1 MLSIKRLIW
10 KCFERKRILL
20 TEVNWDMGKET
31 IIFFDNLG
39 FGWVLDS
46 MMIKEM
52 KLNQFKDDCTVNK
65 SLIKILENLFDNPG
79 IWYISQPIYS
89 IRQSVNLSLVYQGLT
104 WFPRYFDW
112 IRVRSRN
119 LGKQSPGN
127 VICTISNLLPSN
139 IFSFQRAIYHL
150 GWDIFSGGLICKFK
164 NNDNIFVS
172 G

>member
-46 MMIKEM
+46 MMVKEM

-79 IWYISQPIYS
+79 I
-89 IRQSVNLSLVYQGLT
+89 
-104 WFPRYFDW
+104 
-112 IRVRSRN
+112 
-119 LGKQSPGN
+119 
-127 VICTISNLLPSN
+127 
-139 IFSFQRAIYHL
+139 
-150 GWDIFSGGLICKFK
+150 
-164 NNDNIFVS
+164 
-172 G
+172 